1 MNQFAAVL
9 RIQGATRSWGSPGIG
24 DDRLSYQAPT
34 KSAILGMLGAC
45 CGLRFSDKD
54 ALDIWFSS
62 WDVVSCSSKNYMIG
76 NHDIQTQIL
85 HDFQATNN
93 AMEMSGK
100 IAKHA
105 SLGSSAY
112 LTQTQEAV
120 LLKLKNT
127 CYPEMGEFLK
137 KGCQNPVF
145 TPYLGRRSNIF
156 SEPLWFDG
164 SEVSDLT
171 SSMQIEALINSTCTS
186 AMSNVEKVFQNLVIE
201 SHPGAIDEWLKN
213 QSNQTT
219 ITIEQRSDL
228 RHGHKKMYANRNVQ
242 VCRFQK
248 LKPSI

>member
-1 MNQFAAVL
+1 MSQFAAVL

-34 KSAILGMLGAC
+34 QSAILGMLGAC
-45 CGLRFSDKD
+45 CGLRFSDKQ
-54 ALDIWFSS
+54 ALNIWFSS
-62 WDVVSCSSKNYMIG
+62 WDVISCSSKNYMSG
-76 NHDIQTQIL
+76 NRDIQTQIL
-85 HDFQATNN
+85 HDFHATNN

-127 CYPEMGEFLK
+127 QHPEMGEFLRQ
-137 KGCQNPVF
+137 GCISPVY
-145 TPYLGRRSNIF
+145 TPYLGRRSNVF
-156 SEPLWFDG
+156 SEPLWFEG
-164 SEVSDLT
+164 SDVSNLT

-186 AMSNVEKVFQNLVIE
+186 MMSKVEKIFQNLVIE
-201 SHPGAIDEWLKN
+201 SSPGLIDEWLLD
-213 QSNQTT
+213 QSEKTT
-219 ITIEQRSDL
+219 VTIEQRSDI
-228 RHGHKKMYANRNVQ
+228 RHGHKKMYANSSVQ

-248 LKPSI
+248 IKPLP